1 MPGGIWRHPAAYL
14 CERRF
19 GVLTGQ
25 RCYGLVAVGA
35 RSRIRTCAHGSGVHC
50 SARLLP
56 AETPFERAL
65 GAGGVDLALLA
76 LTDDRIMASRSGAR
90 LGGPAR
96 SELSAGG
103 GPVGRNRGGVSSRG
117 GGAGRRGGRCRVGL
131 GRGGPVRR
139 A

>member
-14 CERRF
+14 CARRF
-19 GVLTGQ
+19 GVVTGQ

-76 LTDDRIMASRSGAR
+76 LTEDRIMASRSGAR
-90 LGGPAR
+90 LVGPTQ
-96 SELSAGG
+96 SEPSAGG
-103 GPVGRNRGGVSSRG
+103 ALSVPTRGGWFT
-117 GGAGRRGGRCRVGL
+117 RR
-131 GRGGPVRR
+131 
-139 A
+139 

>member
-14 CERRF
+14 CARRF
-19 GVLTGQ
+19 GVVTGQ

-65 GAGGVDLALLA
+65 GAGCVALALLA
-76 LTDDRIMASRSGAR
+76 PTH
-90 LGGPAR
+90 GPALA
-96 SELSAGG
+96 S
-103 GPVGRNRGGVSSRG
+103 RGGVPLWGPSQPSARAA
-117 GGAGRRGGRCRVGL
+117 GA
-131 GRGGPVRR
+131 P
-139 A
+139 AA

>member
-14 CERRF
+14 CARRF
-19 GVLTGQ
+19 GVVTGQ

-76 LTDDRIMASRSGAR
+76 LTDNPIMAAPSGAR
-90 LGGPAR
+90 LCGPPPTQPSASCR
-96 SELSAGG
+96 SHL
-103 GPVGRNRGGVSSRG
+103 P
-117 GGAGRRGGRCRVGL
+117 
-131 GRGGPVRR
+131 
-139 A
+139 